1 MASATLQV
9 VGRME
14 GYAMSTG
21 PETVCKLCQPF
32 VRTPNPDSSGFRL
45 IPSSFN
51 HLGLPQHV
59 GFFQYRNYVGPR

>member
-9 VGRME
+9 AGRME

-21 PETVCKLCQPF
+21 PETVYKLCQPF

-45 IPSSFN
+45 VRASFN

-59 GFFQYRNYVGPR
+59 GFFR